1 MFQKILLYILLPL
14 GLLTLLGYYWLGGFN
29 EVKIAVVKEPVRPVV
44 GKGYRGQYGDLALR
58 KIFVQA
64 QRLLASDSVTGTLLV
79 VNLDSASAGGKQVN
93 QFIGITLTAPLDSL
107 PAGYQRDTL
116 AAGTYLRAR
125 VAAHPLA
132 QPRPGTINER
142 LSAYAAEH
150 QLTVSGLPIEIYR
163 ASDTL
168 WVEMAVRQP

>member
-1 MFQKILLYILLPL
+1 MLRKTLLYILLPL
-14 GLLTLLGYYWLGGFN
+14 GLLALLGYYWLGGFN
-29 EVKIAVVKEPVRPVV
+29 EIKVAVIEAPERPMV
-44 GKGYRGQYGDLALR
+44 GKVYRGQYGDLALR
-58 KIFVQA
+58 KIFVQT

-93 QFIGITLTAPLDSL
+93 QFIGIALSASPESL
-107 PAGYQRDTL
+107 PPAYQRDTL

-125 VAAHPLA
+125 VTAHPLVMP
-132 QPRPGTINER
+132 QPETINEQ
-142 LSAYAAEH
+142 LATYAAER
-150 QLTVSGLPIEIYR
+150 QITVSGLPIEIYR